1 MLSSPRRPTSPLR
14 RFLTISFI
22 VAFTYYF
29 FIEEIPDDQETFAA
43 DGAGEIP
50 KDSYP
55 GKEDGFIRGEN
66 PKGEEVYRYE
76 QNGQVYVIPAEQYY
90 NWRNEYYYDGY
101 HGGLTHVMLQALL
114 FSHLYRV
121 MTFPH
126 AGFVSSYGWHSPTTV
141 YYHSPAYTAHYG
153 APSFV
158 NGRVVHS
165 TAGAGGTPVVRG
177 TPVAQARPVA
187 VGRPVGGT
195 TAAASS
201 TPIAKGTPVATG
213 KPVAATAAAKPS
225 GGFFGGLF
233 GGRSSSTPT
242 ASTPTARPTYTRPTY
257 RRPPTRYT
265 TRFRSAAR
273 FACFIDTAQV
283 TLMSGLTVPISSLK
297 PGDYVAGW
305 PNKAAVLRN
314 EKAQAIKVRKV
325 EVVEDSYPP
334 LRGFDIVM
342 PDGDRHVRPP
352 FVTTSHAL
360 LTVDRGWSALDAS
373 LATAELADYRP
384 HNMSGWVEDTGG
396 PYRPPTINPLSIGD
410 EVVFAPWGAPI
421 VRSATLD
428 HVYHE
433 MSEVT
438 EKYRQDEYYGE
449 VYSLELDVNDF
460 GVYIVNGM
468 LAMD

>member
-1 MLSSPRRPTSPLR
+1 MCTIVRVARRVPRRKLLAPALTTPRLPTHNRSNSSALDVAALVTCPPQVRDAELEQIANFLFAAVAIMPALR
-14 RFLTISFI
+14 AARLHHSAASTISFI

-201 TPIAKGTPVATG
+201 TPIAGTPVATG
-213 KPVAATAAAKPS
+213 KPVAAIAAAAV
-225 GGFFGGLF
+225 GRLFRRLF

-242 ASTPTARPTYTRPTY
+242 ASTPTARPTYARPTY

-273 FACFIDTAQV
+273 
-283 TLMSGLTVPISSLK
+283 
-297 PGDYVAGW
+297 
-305 PNKAAVLRN
+305 LR
-314 EKAQAIKVRKV
+314 A
-325 EVVEDSYPP
+325 
-334 LRGFDIVM
+334 
-342 PDGDRHVRPP
+342 
-352 FVTTSHAL
+352 
-360 LTVDRGWSALDAS
+360 
-373 LATAELADYRP
+373 
-384 HNMSGWVEDTGG
+384 
-396 PYRPPTINPLSIGD
+396 LSIRR
-410 EVVFAPWGAPI
+410 
-421 VRSATLD
+421 RSP
-428 HVYHE
+428 
-433 MSEVT
+433 
-438 EKYRQDEYYGE
+438 
-449 VYSLELDVNDF
+449 
-460 GVYIVNGM
+460 
-468 LAMD
+468 